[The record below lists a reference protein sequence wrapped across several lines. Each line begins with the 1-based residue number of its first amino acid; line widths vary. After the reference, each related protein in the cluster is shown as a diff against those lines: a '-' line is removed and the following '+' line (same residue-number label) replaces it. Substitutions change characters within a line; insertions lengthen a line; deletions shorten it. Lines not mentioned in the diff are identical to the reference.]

1 MDLLQQ
7 ARAEIDAVDAEMAA
21 LFERRMQAVADVVRY
36 KAETGKPVFDAAR
49 EADVITRNTARLQNE
64 ELRPYYKAFLQEAMA
79 VSRAYQRATLGRD
92 TAAYQG
98 VEGAW
103 SHIALRRMF
112 PFARATAFATWPE
125 VFDAVQNGDAQFGVL
140 PFENS
145 NAGDVSA
152 VLDLLGVKG
161 AKLSNVRTVISH
173 PQALAQSSVFLQ
185 QHGFATQSWINTADA
200 AKHIAELND
209 PTVAAIASAETA
221 ELYGLDILAEGV
233 NADGDNTTRFI
244 VIERATQP
252 PVMTGEGQRLSL
264 LFTARHKPGQLAV
277 VLDQI
282 GARGFNMEC
291 IKSRP
296 LPHVPFEYY
305 FYVQLVCP
313 AGCDA
318 AACNS
323 LLETLTGACSTL
335 RLLGAFTLDGIDQQ

>member
-152 VLDLLGVKG
+152 VLDLLYTHPDIIVTHMQDMPIQQDLLGVKG

-173 PQALAQSSVFLQ
+173 PQA
-185 QHGFATQSWINTADA
+185 
-200 AKHIAELND
+200 
-209 PTVAAIASAETA
+209 
-221 ELYGLDILAEGV
+221 
-233 NADGDNTTRFI
+233 
-244 VIERATQP
+244 
-252 PVMTGEGQRLSL
+252 
-264 LFTARHKPGQLAV
+264 
-277 VLDQI
+277 
-282 GARGFNMEC
+282 
-291 IKSRP
+291 
-296 LPHVPFEYY
+296 
-305 FYVQLVCP
+305 
-313 AGCDA
+313 
-318 AACNS
+318 
-323 LLETLTGACSTL
+323 
-335 RLLGAFTLDGIDQQ
+335 